1 MYKKAYHINLGYNRY
16 HIHLWDDFG
25 YEKVEWTK
33 PAYREC
39 GKEGASFRGLNGEY
53 LQKTY
58 KYKKGDNGIH
68 FDDMTPYQH
77 YLIERYGTDDTP
89 SETHKEMFF
98 DIECEMLD
106 SLTSD
111 YIKTA
116 PKKITS
122 IAWYDKQ
129 VNQWGILILDEKGK
143 ISPKNINNQEI
154 IPCRNER
161 ELLLKFVDKMRE
173 IDPDI
178 LCGYNSDFFDI
189 PYLYFRMCNVIGED
203 YAKHLSPIGYVR
215 ETPWSQDTF
224 VQIIGVESLDYMR
237 LHRKYSWEDEISWK
251 LDDIGEK
258 YANLKKIEYSG
269 NLDDLF
275 RSDIDLFI
283 EYNFR
288 DVEILVEL
296 DKHFEYLS
304 LTKNLSHKGKHNYSE
319 VYSNTKTQD
328 GAISSYLLDKNII
341 PPSKDTNALKKGYAG
356 GYLFCPKAGIYNY
369 MFDEDLVSLY
379 PSLIM
384 TLNLGKET
392 MVGRIVNENDRNKH
406 SGLNDLR
413 KMDPN
418 TELII
423 ENSQRMHT
431 EVTAKKLIEIIVD
444 NKFSIS
450 ANGVMFNTNK
460 KSVLTSILE
469 GWFAE
474 RVKYKDK
481 MKNAYTGGNES
492 EGKKY
497 FLLQY
502 TQKILMNAVYGSL
515 ALGDYN
521 RYGNVYLAEAVT
533 LTGQRVIVESGL
545 TVNRNINAR
554 MKGTL
559 K

>member
-39 GKEGASFRGLNGEY
+39 GKEDASFRGLNGEY

-423 ENSQRMHT
+423 ENSQRMQT

>member
-224 VQIIGVESLDYMR
+224 VQIVGVESLDYMR

-423 ENSQRMHT
+423 ENSQRMQT

-502 TQKILMNAVYGSL
+502 TQKILMNAVYGAL

-521 RYGNVYLAEAVT
+521 RYGSVLLAEAIT
-533 LTGQRVIVESGL
+533 LSGQRTISESGL
-545 TVNRNINAR
+545 TVNRHMNAR